1 MLNERYKLKR
11 KEIPFHL
18 FILLIYELYNKR
30 NKGPNSIAK
39 ITYVFLCL
47 RKSKFVQTIFDIMKL
62 LVLLNKINMF
72 EHTRVTK
79 IQNLILHLENA
90 FTIKFYLYLKT
101 ERELWCNFRHSAR
114 TKYFYILVA
123 TLKVLPKVV
132 KIKLAL
138 FVVVVVT

>member
-30 NKGPNSIAK
+30 N
-39 ITYVFLCL
+39 TYVFLWL